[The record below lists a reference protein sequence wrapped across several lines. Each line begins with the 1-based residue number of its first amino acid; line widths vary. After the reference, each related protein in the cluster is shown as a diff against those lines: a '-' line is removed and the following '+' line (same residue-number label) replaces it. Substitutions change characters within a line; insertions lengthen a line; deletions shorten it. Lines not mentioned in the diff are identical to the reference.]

1 VIVVRTSF
9 RGAPRR
15 IIFNASSTA
24 SLGKVCAR
32 DEDVGSGCSLDD
44 ALAFAINQ
52 WPFSRETSSIAQ
64 RNVRHFA
71 RGQSQADGG
80 QAPLEIPR
88 SSKHLMVDLP
98 IGSEEKPYE
107 VGLLTDAGDQLLRAT
122 GMPELHDH
130 TMGLRADVDLSS
142 IRPEKYSL
150 GVRQP
155 RLEWTRYP
163 IRVF

>member
-1 VIVVRTSF
+1 
-9 RGAPRR
+9 
-15 IIFNASSTA
+15 
-24 SLGKVCAR
+24 
-32 DEDVGSGCSLDD
+32 
-44 ALAFAINQ
+44 
-52 WPFSRETSSIAQ
+52 
-64 RNVRHFA
+64 
-71 RGQSQADGG
+71 
-80 QAPLEIPR
+80 
-88 SSKHLMVDLP
+88 MVDLP

-107 VGLLTDAGDQLLRAT
+107 VGLLTDAGNQLLRAT

-142 IRPEKYSL
+142 IRPGKYSL